1 MIGFGRRTLL
11 ATCILGGLSAVTQV
25 QAQERQSIRIGMTTS
40 STGPFAVAS
49 QSGER
54 GVQIWLDDVNS
65 RGGITLGGKKY
76 KVELVKRD
84 DRSDKQM
91 VSRVYDA
98 LINEDKVDALIAPFS
113 STLVA
118 VAAPI
123 ADSGNK
129 YMTSWAGSS
138 DDLFQQGY
146 KTIVSATTQASQIPV
161 TSIDLAKSLGVDKLA
176 IVFDDEPFPAS
187 TADAARALAEKAGL
201 KVVLFEKY
209 AKGSKDFGVLLQKAK
224 AAGATGFYST
234 SYDSDLIAM
243 IRQMKENDISF
254 PFTYMLYASLSSVT
268 GLGKDA
274 NDIFSHTQFDKTVNW
289 KVTDGL
295 TTDRFL
301 AAYDRL
307 FPKAAYP
314 ADFQTALA
322 YGAAVVLQKSIETAN
337 SLDAAALKAA
347 ALGFSGK
354 TTLVSGQF
362 EIDQTGFQRGMKPIV
377 LQQQDGVLK
386 IAAPFD
392 IATTKPVYPAP
403 GWSQR

>member
-1 MIGFGRRTLL
+1 MIGLGRRALL
-11 ATCILGGLSAVTQV
+11 ATCILGGLSSGL

-65 RGGITLGGKKY
+65 HGGIMLSGKKY
-76 KVELVKRD
+76 RVELVKRD

-91 VSRVYDA
+91 VSRVYDT

-129 YMTSWAGSS
+129 FMTSWAGSS
-138 DDLFQQGY
+138 DDLFRQGY

-209 AKGSKDFGVLLQKAK
+209 SKGSKDFGVLLQKAK

-268 GLGKDA
+268 GLGRDA

-295 TTDRFL
+295 TTDQFL

-322 YGAAVVLQKSIETAN
+322 YGAAVVLQKAIETAN
-337 SLDAAALKAA
+337 SLDAAKLKAA

-362 EIDQTGFQRGMKPIV
+362 EIDETGFQRGMKPIV
-377 LQQQDGVLK
+377 LQQQVGTLK
-386 IAAPFD
+386 IVAPSD
-392 IATTKPVYPAP
+392 IATAKPIYPAP